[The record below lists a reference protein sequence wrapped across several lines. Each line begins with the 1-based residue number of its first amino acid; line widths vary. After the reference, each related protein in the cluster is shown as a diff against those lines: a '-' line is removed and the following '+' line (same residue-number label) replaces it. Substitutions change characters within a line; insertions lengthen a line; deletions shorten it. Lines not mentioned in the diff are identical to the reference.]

1 MNENGSRPSVLL
13 GLNARRLDDAD
24 DLVALHPLVE
34 QDWLTRFVRRYFQ
47 LLFVVVIALCLNY

>member
-47 LLFVVVIALCLNY
+47 LLFVVVIAL